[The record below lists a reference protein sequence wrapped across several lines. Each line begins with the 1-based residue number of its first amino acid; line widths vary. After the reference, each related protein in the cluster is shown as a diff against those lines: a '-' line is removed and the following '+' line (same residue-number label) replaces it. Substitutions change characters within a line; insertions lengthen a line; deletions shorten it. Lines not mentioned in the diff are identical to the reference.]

1 VISISINIDKINQK
15 KLAQS
20 KKKSYITYVI
30 MSEIKPFKTL
40 KMIKETHIG
49 LVRMNESK
57 TKLYGVQYM
66 LSKWE
71 RNLGDTLNIDGTK
84 WLVGMIGD
92 TKNDVISALNEIIK
106 KQNSIINKKKYQQ
119 RKEEKFIMNNI
130 LNNVMKELNL

>member
-1 VISISINIDKINQK
+1 
-15 KLAQS
+15 
-20 KKKSYITYVI
+20 
-30 MSEIKPFKTL
+30 
-40 KMIKETHIG
+40 MIKETHIG
-49 LVRMNESK
+49 LVKMNESK
-57 TKLYGVQYM
+57 TELYGVQYM

-71 RNLGDTLNIDGTK
+71 RNLGDALNIDGTK

-92 TKNDVISALNEIIK
+92 TKNDVISALNVIIK

>member
-1 VISISINIDKINQK
+1 MIN
-15 KLAQS
+15 
-20 KKKSYITYVI
+20 
-30 MSEIKPFKTL
+30 
-40 KMIKETHIG
+40 ETHIG
-49 LVRMNESK
+49 LVKMNESE
-57 TKLYGVQYM
+57 TILTGVQYM

-71 RNLGDTLNIDGTK
+71 RNLGDALNIDGTK

-92 TKNDVISALNEIIK
+92 TKNDVISALNVIIK

>member
-1 VISISINIDKINQK
+1 
-15 KLAQS
+15 
-20 KKKSYITYVI
+20 
-30 MSEIKPFKTL
+30 
-40 KMIKETHIG
+40 MIKETHIG

>member
-1 VISISINIDKINQK
+1 
-15 KLAQS
+15 
-20 KKKSYITYVI
+20 
-30 MSEIKPFKTL
+30 
-40 KMIKETHIG
+40 MIKETHIG

-57 TKLYGVQYM
+57 TELYGVQYM

-92 TKNDVISALNEIIK
+92 TKNDVISALNVVIK

>member
-1 VISISINIDKINQK
+1 
-15 KLAQS
+15 
-20 KKKSYITYVI
+20 
-30 MSEIKPFKTL
+30 
-40 KMIKETHIG
+40 MIKETHIG

-71 RNLGDTLNIDGTK
+71 RNLGDVLNIDGTK

-92 TKNDVISALNEIIK
+92 TKNDVISALNVIIK